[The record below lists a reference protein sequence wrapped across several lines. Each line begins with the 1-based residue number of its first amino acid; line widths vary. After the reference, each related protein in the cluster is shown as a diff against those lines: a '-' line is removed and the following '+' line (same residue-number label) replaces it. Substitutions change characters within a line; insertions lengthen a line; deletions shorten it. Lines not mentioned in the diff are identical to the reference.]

1 MPSATILQ
9 SLLIALGIGLLMGAE
24 RERRKSRRKT
34 PATAGIRTFAVAS
47 LSGALAMH
55 LGGVLLLS
63 IMLAST
69 AAYAAIGYWRSRD
82 EDAGLTTEC
91 ALLAAVLLG
100 AQSLTAPALAGGI
113 AVLLTVLLAVR
124 DPLHRFVGD
133 VMTKGEVADIL
144 SLAAATLVVLPLL
157 PNRAMGPFEA
167 LNPHSMWLVVIL
179 VLAIGTAGRVL
190 TRWLGARLGVPLLGL
205 VSGFISSSATIGA
218 MGAWSRRAPMLV
230 PVAAAAAVL
239 STVATFVQL
248 GLVIWM
254 TDAASFA
261 ASGLSILAAIAMAG
275 LLGGGLTLAAWRTP
289 AAPPPDLDR
298 GISLALALF
307 FSATLGAILIFSAA
321 LRSWLGEPGLVL
333 AAAIGGVFDV
343 HAASIALAAQVGA
356 GKITPSQAVLP
367 LLAAWTSS
375 GVAKIILAL
384 TAGPRGFALRV
395 MPAQLLIVL
404 AAWAMAWAGGLVLP

>member
-100 AQSLTAPALAGGI
+100 AQSLTAPALAGGM
-113 AVLLTVLLAVR
+113 AVILTVLLAVR

-254 TDAASFA
+254 TDAPWRRGAR
-261 ASGLSILAAIAMAG
+261 
-275 LLGGGLTLAAWRTP
+275 LLR
-289 AAPPPDLDR
+289 
-298 GISLALALF
+298 
-307 FSATLGAILIFSAA
+307 
-321 LRSWLGEPGLVL
+321 
-333 AAAIGGVFDV
+333 
-343 HAASIALAAQVGA
+343 
-356 GKITPSQAVLP
+356 
-367 LLAAWTSS
+367 
-375 GVAKIILAL
+375 
-384 TAGPRGFALRV
+384 PR
-395 MPAQLLIVL
+395 QI
-404 AAWAMAWAGGLVLP
+404 